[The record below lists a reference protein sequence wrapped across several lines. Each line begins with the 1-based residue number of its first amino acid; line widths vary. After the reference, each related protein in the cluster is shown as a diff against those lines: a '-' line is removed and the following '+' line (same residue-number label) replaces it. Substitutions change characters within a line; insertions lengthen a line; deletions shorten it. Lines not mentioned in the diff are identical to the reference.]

1 MKHKFSK
8 LQDAMQF
15 FGEAKQKNLLIII
28 GGGALILL
36 ISFAFASGDSN
47 SGNFYKSAGVKM
59 TDFTSTSKPEEEW
72 MARSENDLKSINEEV
87 KDLKKLSEKKDQEIA
102 ELKEALGKIIEE
114 QSQQLEN
121 ISSTNGVGEPAEP
134 HQPGRE
140 QEDTVRNNPYEYS
153 SNLGEDFVS
162 RGGEV
167 AGQEAQAAEFTE
179 DPTVS
184 RAIESFSFAYAATNR
199 LNYNLD
205 NYLPAGSYASAILLS
220 SVDASVGVESQSDP
234 RPVLFRVTSPANT
247 SKYEGDNQEID
258 INGCTVTGAASG
270 DLSSEKVY
278 IRLLKMTCSDEEGK
292 VIETAVSGYAAAM
305 GKAGIRGP
313 VVSREGDFLMQS
325 FFAGLF
331 GSFGEGVASRFRAN
345 TSFADGITSEVQSSE
360 DIAKE
365 GVGAGI
371 NDAMDRLAD
380 YLIDRAEQYQPVI
393 SIPANIEVELV
404 FIDGAYLDGT
414 VPDGQNEEEQQA
426 ASTLMNG

>member
-15 FGEAKQKNLLIII
+15 FGEAKQKNLLMIV

-87 KDLKKLSEKKDQEIA
+87 KDLKKLSDKKDREIA

-114 QSQQLEN
+114 QAQKLEEPV
-121 ISSTNGVGEPAEP
+121 IKSEETEPAEVLNS
-134 HQPGRE
+134 Q
-140 QEDTVRNNPYEYS
+140 NNLYEYS

-162 RGGEV
+162 RGGELT
-167 AGQEAQAAEFTE
+167 GQEAQSENFTE

-184 RAIESFSFAYAATNR
+184 RAIESFSFAYAATSR

-205 NYLPAGSYASAILLS
+205 NYLPAGSYARAILLS

-234 RPVLFRVTSPANT
+234 RPVLFRVISPANT

-414 VPDGQNEEEQQA
+414 VPDQQNEEEQQA
-426 ASTLMNG
+426 ASSLLGGGNG